1 MAADEDD
8 RGAGPDPWDDIVAG
22 SLGETDGEPSFR
34 FDDEPREPE
43 AAAAHEEPAPIDEGD
58 APPDPA
64 AVDGPA
70 DDALVEDWLTADDGD
85 GAAAVPPLA
94 VFPPDEAGFGTSDI
108 DIGTG
113 ASGIALHGAPE
124 QEEIGGEPFAQ
135 TTAADDG
142 EVAGWLNLDTS
153 DGEAVDGGEHAEA
166 ATGGDAEGFPD
177 LTSAAAA
184 VIAAPAAATKV
195 DRSAKPAKK
204 KSGGVGQV
212 IGVALG
218 GLLSIPITLAILIY
232 GFGKD
237 PFGVTKQIPREAAFL
252 LPAKFRPGSKRPALG
267 GPSLGSLPTGN
278 ATRQPVREPEVTDAG
293 EPTPEPV
300 APAVPDVAPVAEP
313 PVADVTVDPPAVP
326 APDPVG
332 DAPVVAVSEPVID
345 PVFDPV
351 VAPVPDPTVTA
362 SPEPAVAPVTAVAA
376 VDPPGLDAPGLDAL
390 GLDALGKATA
400 GGAAEPPPLDTSA
413 LDEAVGEA
421 EALGEALGAVDD
433 KDNRAYRLLRTR
445 WYRSLARVAEEL
457 VAIDHAAATSGRPL
471 ATAPDNVAGLHGVIG
486 GRAALVAELAAL
498 APDWLA
504 YAKRGSDGVVLPVT
518 FDSARKVGPYWTT
531 KATLTAADG
540 KTSELTVVSRT
551 EPTATAGARL
561 VVTGV
566 VLDGAVV
573 WAADV
578 READAGSQPP
588 SF

>member
-22 SLGETDGEPSFR
+22 SLGDTDGEPSFR
-34 FDDEPREPE
+34 FDEDPREP
-43 AAAAHEEPAPIDEGD
+43 AAAASPEEPGPMDEGG
-58 APPDPA
+58 APPEPA
-64 AVDGPA
+64 AVDGAA

-85 GAAAVPPLA
+85 GGAAVPPLA
-94 VFPPDEAGFGTSDI
+94 VFPPDEAGFGTSGI

-124 QEEIGGEPFAQ
+124 QEEIGGESFGQASA
-135 TTAADDG
+135 AADG
-142 EVAGWLNLDTS
+142 ELAGWPNLDTS
-153 DGEAVDGGEHAEA
+153 DGEAVDGGENAEA
-166 ATGGDAEGFPD
+166 ADGGDAEGFPD
-177 LTSAAAA
+177 LTPAAAA
-184 VIAAPAAATKV
+184 VIAAPAAAAAVK
-195 DRSAKPAKK
+195 RSAKPVKK
-204 KSGGVGQV
+204 KSGGIGQV

-232 GFGKD
+232 GLGKD

-252 LPAKFRPGSKRPALG
+252 LPAKFRPGPKRPAPG
-267 GPSLGSLPTGN
+267 GLSLDSLPTGN
-278 ATRQPVREPEVTDAG
+278 AKRKPVREPEVPDAG
-293 EPTPEPV
+293 ETAEPTPEPV
-300 APAVPDVAPVAEP
+300 APAVPDVATVVEP

-326 APDPVG
+326 APDPVV
-332 DAPVVAVSEPVID
+332 DAPVVAVPEPVL
-345 PVFDPV
+345 DPV
-351 VAPVPDPTVTA
+351 VDPVVSPVSDPAVTA
-362 SPEPAVAPVTAVAA
+362 SPEPAVAPVTDVAV
-376 VDPPGLDAPGLDAL
+376 VDAPGLDAL
-390 GLDALGKATA
+390 DKV
-400 GGAAEPPPLDTSA
+400 AADVAPEPPPLDTTA
-413 LDEAVGEA
+413 LDDAVGEA
-421 EALGEALGAVDD
+421 EALGEALGTVDD
-433 KDNRAYRLLRTR
+433 KDNRAYRILRTR
-445 WYRSLARVAEEL
+445 WYRALARVAEEL

-471 ATAPDNVAGLHGVIG
+471 AAAPDNVAGLHGVIG
-486 GRAALVAELAAL
+486 GREALVAELAAL

-540 KTSELTVVSRT
+540 KTRELTVVSRT
-551 EPTATAGARL
+551 EPTATAGDRL